1 MTPLERA
8 RRVLGRADALGVVSE
23 EDGCLTRRFA
33 TPALGEA
40 STLLEGWL
48 REAGLRVERDPVGN
62 VLGRNGVAGVP
73 LVLGSHVDT
82 VRDAGRYDGVLGVLC
97 AIEVAEALG
106 DAAGPLQVAAF
117 ADEEGARY
125 GVSYLG
131 SSAFRGRFDPRW
143 LELEDAD
150 GVAMGAAIA
159 DARGSVDDLRDP
171 RLQEPDLGLP
181 PGAAVAPIRGYLEV
195 HIEQGPV
202 LERAGLPVG
211 VVTAI
216 AGQTRGAVAFVGRQG
231 HAGTVP
237 PGERA
242 DALAGAAELVL
253 AVEAAADARPGL
265 VATVGELVVAPGAA
279 NVIPGRAEA
288 SLDVRHADDAERLA
302 AVAGLE
308 VAAREIAERRGLGLE
323 WDVLQS
329 TGAVAM
335 DAALG
340 ASLERAVAA
349 QDLAVLRL
357 VSGAGHDAAIVG
369 REAPAAMLSVRCA
382 GGVSHSPAE
391 AVALDDVRVA
401 LAVLEQA
408 VAELAGRR

>member
-1 MTPLERA
+1 MTPFDRA
-8 RRVLGRADALGVVSE
+8 RRVLARADVLGGVSE
-23 EDGCLTRRFA
+23 EPGCLMRRFA

-40 STLLEGWL
+40 AALLEGWL

-62 VLGRNGVAGVP
+62 VLGRNGVAGAP
-73 LVLGSHVDT
+73 LVVGSHFDT

-117 ADEEGARY
+117 ADEEGVRY
-125 GVSYLG
+125 GVAYLG

-143 LELEDAD
+143 LELEDVD
-150 GVAMGAAIA
+150 GVAMGVAIA
-159 DARGSVDDLRDP
+159 AAGRRVDDLRDP
-171 RLQEPDLGLP
+171 RLQEPDFRLP
-181 PGAAVAPIRGYLEV
+181 AGAAVMPIRGYLEV
-195 HIEQGPV
+195 HIEQGSH

-231 HAGTVP
+231 HAGTVQ

-253 AVEAAADARPGL
+253 AVEAAAEARPGL
-265 VATVGELVVAPGAA
+265 VATVGELAVAPGSA
-279 NVIPGRAEA
+279 NVIPGRVEA

-308 VAAREIAERRGLGLE
+308 AAAREIADRRGLGLE
-323 WDVLQS
+323 WEVLQS

-335 DAALG
+335 DTALT
-340 ASLERAVAA
+340 AVLEQAVEANG
-349 QDLAVLRL
+349 LAVRRL

-369 REAPAAMLSVRCA
+369 RESPAAILFVRCA

-391 AVALDDVRVA
+391 AVELDDVAVA
-401 LAVLEQA
+401 LAVLEDA
-408 VAELAGRR
+408 LSHLAGP